1 MKGMIT
7 YSTFTDAQLTSKLAE
22 SDEYAF
28 AEIFKRYKPK
38 IYLFIKKF
46 VHSAQMA
53 EDLTQEVFV
62 KIWESGTKLYEVQS
76 IKAYLFTTAR
86 NHTLNSLKKALRS
99 DVAMGV
105 VINAYVDERSS
116 VEEDLI
122 SKEYA
127 DYLQKILAT
136 LPERSREIFKL
147 CREQGKTYDEA
158 AAILGIS
165 RNAIKNHMVAT
176 MKVLSSSV
184 ERDLGISLS
193 VLLAILFR

>member
-1 MKGMIT
+1 MAA
-7 YSTFTDAQLTSKLAE
+7 YSSYTDLELTSRLAD

-28 AEIFKRYKPK
+28 SEIYKRYKSI

-53 EDLTQEVFV
+53 DDLTQEVFV
-62 KIWESGTKLYEVQS
+62 KIWQNGAKLNEVRS
-76 IKAYLFTTAR
+76 IKAYLLITAK

-99 DVAMGV
+99 EIAMSV
-105 VINAYVDERSS
+105 VINAYVDERNT
-116 VEEDLI
+116 VEDDLV

-127 DYLQKILAT
+127 EFLRKILST
-136 LPERSREIFKL
+136 LPARSREIFKL

-158 AAILGIS
+158 AFVLGIS

-176 MKVLSSSV
+176 MKVLSNSV
-184 ERDLGISLS
+184 EKDLGISLS
-193 VLLAILFR
+193 LLLAVLFK

>member
-1 MKGMIT
+1 MAA
-7 YSTFTDAQLTSKLAE
+7 YSSYTDQELTSRLAE

-28 AEIFKRYKPK
+28 AEIYKRYKTN
-38 IYLFIKKF
+38 IYLLIKKF

-53 EDLTQEVFV
+53 DDLTQEVFV
-62 KIWESGTKLYEVQS
+62 KIWESGDKLSEVRS
-76 IKAYLFTTAR
+76 IKAYLLITAK

-99 DVAMGV
+99 EAAMGV
-105 VINAYVDERSS
+105 VINAYVDERKS

-127 DYLQKILAT
+127 HFLQQQLST
-136 LPERSREIFKL
+136 LPARSREIFKL

-158 AAILGIS
+158 AVILGIS

-184 ERDLGISLS
+184 EKDLGISLS
-193 VLLAILFR
+193 LLLVVLFK